1 MMRAMYLESPRV
13 IVEKH
18 ISRPTPQADEVLV
31 KIKSVGVCGSDI
43 EYYEH
48 GKIGDFVVKKPL
60 ILGHEASGQVVE
72 VGENVTSLKVGDR
85 VALEPGVPCRKC
97 EFCKTGRYNLCP
109 DVQFMATPPVD
120 GAFRE
125 YVAHPADFAF
135 KVPEGVSY
143 EEAALVEP
151 LSVGIHAVERAQLKL
166 GDQILIFGAGPIGLL
181 TLQVAL
187 VKGVSRA
194 VVLDIND
201 ARLKKAKELGA
212 DAAINARESNLVAD
226 LEDSFDVIFEAAGAP
241 ATISQALRLVKR
253 GGTIVLI
260 GHSSANEDKL
270 DRNLI
275 ITKELN
281 ILGTYRYKNTYS
293 KALRLMQKGHFRIA
307 SLIGKTFSLADVD
320 AALRYPRENPS
331 CIKAMVVIN

>member
-1 MMRAMYLESPRV
+1 VRAMYLGKTGV
-13 IVEKH
+13 IVERNITKP
-18 ISRPTPQADEVLV
+18 IPQADEVLV
-31 KIKSVGVCGSDI
+31 KIKAVGVCGSDI

-48 GKIGDFVVKKPL
+48 GRIGDFVVEKPL

-135 KVPEGVSY
+135 KIPEGVSY
-143 EEAALVEP
+143 EEAALIEP

-187 VKGVSRA
+187 AEGASRA
-194 VVLDIND
+194 VVLDLSD

-226 LEDSFDVIFEAAGAP
+226 LKDGFDVIFEAAGAA
-241 ATISQALRLVKR
+241 ATIPQALRLVKR

-260 GHSSANEDKL
+260 GHSPTNEDKL

-281 ILGTYRYKNTYS
+281 ILGTYRYKNTYPE
-293 KALRLMQKGHFRIA
+293 ALRLIQKVVFNLEG
-307 SLIGKTFSLADVD
+307 LIGKSFSLTDVD